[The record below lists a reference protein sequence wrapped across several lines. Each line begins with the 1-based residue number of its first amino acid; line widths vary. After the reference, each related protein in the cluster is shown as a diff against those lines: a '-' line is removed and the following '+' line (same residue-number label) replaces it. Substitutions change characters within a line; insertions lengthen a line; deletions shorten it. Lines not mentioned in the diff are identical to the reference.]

1 LSDLFERSERFQV
14 LPNDLAAVQEFIAAN
29 INA

>member
-1 LSDLFERSERFQV
+1 LSELFERSERLEV
-14 LPNDLAAVQEFIAAN
+14 LPNELSAVQSFIAAN